1 MISQLADGLDQF
13 FINID
18 KARVFS
24 LALVVDMLS
33 AFTGDS
39 LKNVGTSELQRNHHF
54 RLKLNSIEFPEELIE
69 INPSQK
75 CDKISIVRTYNGSN
89 TIATCFAFCCT
100 MTASWPSQ
108 ATQTAESTGSMPPV
122 ENEFSH
128 KYGCC
133 RHNQH
138 TILLDDTVF

>member
-1 MISQLADGLDQF
+1 MYEVILELCTDARCSSAPEIRTAHLMISQLADGLDQF

-75 CDKISIVRTYNGSN
+75 
-89 TIATCFAFCCT
+89 
-100 MTASWPSQ
+100 W
-108 ATQTAESTGSMPPV
+108 
-122 ENEFSH
+122 
-128 KYGCC
+128 
-133 RHNQH
+133 
-138 TILLDDTVF
+138 